1 MKKIFALCLL
11 VSTILFSAC
20 KKDDNKEEVVIPTLR
35 AGIYYATIDTSTY
48 AKNFVDLVGDS
59 TVDRS
64 VGRTYHLMFSGLTAY
79 IKTSVDSTRALS
91 VTNLKNIYANSNSP
105 FTGTYVAANVSGL
118 QIKNTVAASFAST
131 EADKIRADIS
141 LFLENLAA
149 SSDSVTKTASNGKA
163 GVVSTLSSPA
173 KKYLVDAKGIEWGQ
187 IVQKSLIGV
196 YQIDYIGNVLLANVD
211 ADNTNLVAGTKY
223 TQLEQNWD
231 KAYGMLT
238 QKNVYGSAAVEGS
251 TSGESLLGAYAWE
264 FNPYHPK
271 TNKALN
277 ALHTAFLKGRAAIV
291 NKDKAYLKIQA
302 DAIRLTFEKA
312 VASAALGYLGKWKSL
327 STEAEK
333 AHALA
338 EGIGFIYALRVCK
351 LSGADVAFSDD
362 IFNDL
367 INTGHWNL
375 TPGQVNSVESKIKSK
390 FGL

>member
-1 MKKIFALCLL
+1 MKKIITLSFLA
-11 VSTILFSAC
+11 TIILFSAC
-20 KKDDNKEEVVIPTLR
+20 KKDDDKEQVVIPTLR
-35 AGIYYATIDTSTY
+35 KGIYYATIDTSTY
-48 AKNFVDLVGDS
+48 AKNFVDMAGDS

-64 VGRTYHLMFSGLTAY
+64 IGRTYHLMFGGLTAY
-79 IKTSVDSTRALS
+79 IKTSVDSTKSLS
-91 VTNLKNIYANSNSP
+91 VTNLKNIYANSNNP
-105 FTGTYVAANVSGL
+105 FTGTYAAANASGL
-118 QIKNTVAASFAST
+118 QIKSTVAASFASN

-141 LFLENLAA
+141 LFLENLATA
-149 SSDSVTKTASNGKA
+149 SDSVTKIASNDKSGII
-163 GVVSTLSSPA
+163 STGS
-173 KKYLVDAKGIEWGQ
+173 KKYLVDGKGIEWGQ

-196 YQIDYIGNVLLANVD
+196 YQIDYIGNVLLGNLN
-211 ADNTNLVAGTKY
+211 ADNTSIVAGSKY
-223 TQLEQNWD
+223 TSLEQNWD

-271 TNKALN
+271 TNIALSN
-277 ALHTAFLKGRAAIV
+277 LHSAFLKGRAAVV
-291 NKDKAYLKIQA
+291 NNDKAYLKIQT

-312 VASAALGYLGKWKSL
+312 LASAALGYLGKWKSL
-327 STEAEK
+327 PTDAEK

-375 TPGQVNSVESKIKSK
+375 TPGQVISAETKIKNK

>member
-1 MKKIFALCLL
+1 MKKIFILCLL
-11 VSTILFSAC
+11 ASTILFSAC
-20 KKDDNKEEVVIPTLR
+20 KKNDGKKEEEVIPSLR
-35 AGIYYATIDTSTY
+35 KNLNYATIDTNTY
-48 AKNFVDLVGDS
+48 AKNFLDMAGDS
-59 TVDRS
+59 TINRS
-64 VGRTYHLMFSGLTAY
+64 IGRTYHLMFGGLTAY

-91 VTNLKNIYANSNSP
+91 VTNLKNLYTNSNSP
-105 FTGTYVAANVSGL
+105 FTGTYVAANTSSL
-118 QIKNTVAASFAST
+118 QIKNTVAASFESN

-149 SSDSVTKTASNGKA
+149 SSDSVTKIASNDKSGII
-163 GVVSTLSSPA
+163 STGS
-173 KKYLVDAKGIEWGQ
+173 KKYLVDGKGIEWGQ

-196 YQIDYIGNVLLANVD
+196 YQIDHIGNVLLANLD
-211 ADNTNLVAGTKY
+211 ADNTNIVAGTKY

-271 TNKALN
+271 TNKAVN
-277 ALHTAFLKGRAAIV
+277 ALHCAFLKGRAAVV
-291 NKDKAYLKIQA
+291 NNDKAYLKIQA

-312 VASAALGYLGKWKSL
+312 LASAALGYLGKWKSL
-327 STEAEK
+327 SIEAEK

-375 TPGQVNSVESKIKSK
+375 TIPQVNSAESKIKNK

>member
-1 MKKIFALCLL
+1 MKKIFTLCLL
-11 VSTILFSAC
+11 SATIFSSC
-20 KKDDNKEEVVIPTLR
+20 KKDDGKEEVVTPTLR
-35 AGIYYATIDTSTY
+35 TNLNYATIDTSTY
-48 AKNFVDLVGDS
+48 AKNFVDMAGDS

-64 VGRTYHLMFSGLTAY
+64 IGRTYHLMIGGLTAY
-79 IKTSVDSTRALS
+79 IKTSVDSTKSLS
-91 VTNLKNIYANSNSP
+91 VTNLINIYTNSNSP
-105 FTGTYVAANVSGL
+105 FTGTYVAANTSGL
-118 QIKNTVAASFAST
+118 QIKSTVAASFASN

-149 SSDSVTKTASNGKA
+149 SSDSVTKIASNDKSGII
-163 GVVSTLSSPA
+163 STGS
-173 KKYLVDAKGIEWGQ
+173 KKYLVDGKGIEWGQ

-196 YQIDYIGNVLLANVD
+196 YQIDYIGNVLLGNLN
-211 ADNTNLVAGTKY
+211 ADNTHIVAGSKY
-223 TQLEQNWD
+223 TSLEQNWD

-251 TSGESLLGAYAWE
+251 ASGESLLGAYAWE

-271 TNKALN
+271 TNLALSN
-277 ALHTAFLKGRAAIV
+277 LHSTFLKGRAAVV
-291 NKDKAYLKIQA
+291 NNDKAYLKIQA

-312 VASAALGYLGKWKSL
+312 LASAALGYLGKWKSL

-375 TPGQVNSVESKIKSK
+375 TIPQVNSAESKIKNK

>member
-1 MKKIFALCLL
+1 MA
-11 VSTILFSAC
+11 
-20 KKDDNKEEVVIPTLR
+20 
-35 AGIYYATIDTSTY
+35 
-48 AKNFVDLVGDS
+48 GDS
-59 TVDRS
+59 TVNRS
-64 VGRTYHLMFSGLTAY
+64 IGRTYHLMFGGLTAY
-79 IKTSVDSTRALS
+79 IKTSVDSTRALNL
-91 VTNLKNIYANSNSP
+91 TNLKNIYDNSSSP

-118 QIKNTVAASFAST
+118 QIKNTVATSFAST
-131 EADKIRADIS
+131 EADKIRSDVES
-141 LFLENLAA
+141 FLVKLAGA
-149 SSDSVTKTASNGKA
+149 SDSVSKTAAKGIAGKIITD
-163 GVVSTLSSPA
+163 S
-173 KKYLVDAKGIEWGQ
+173 KKYLVDSKGIEWGQ
-187 IVQKSLIGV
+187 VIQKSLIGV
-196 YQIDYIGNVLLANVD
+196 YQIDYIGNVLLANID

-238 QKNVYGSAAVEGS
+238 QKNVYGSGAVEGS

-271 TNKALN
+271 TNKAVN
-277 ALHTAFLKGRAAIV
+277 ALHCAFLKGRAAVV
-291 NKDKAYLKIQA
+291 NNDKAYLKIQA

-312 VASAALGYLGKWKSL
+312 LASAALGYLGKWKSL
-327 STEAEK
+327 PTEAER

-367 INTGHWNL
+367 INTGHWDL
-375 TPGQVNSVESKIKSK
+375 TIGKVNSAESKIKSK

>member
-1 MKKIFALCLL
+1 MKKIFTLCFFAT
-11 VSTILFSAC
+11 TILLSAC
-20 KKDDNKEEVVIPTLR
+20 KKDDDKEEVVIPTLR
-35 AGIYYATIDTSTY
+35 PNLNYTTIDTTTY
-48 AKNFVDLVGDS
+48 AKNFVDMAGDS
-59 TVDRS
+59 TVNRS
-64 VGRTYHLMFSGLTAY
+64 IGRTYNLMFGGLTAY

-91 VTNLKNIYANSNSP
+91 VTNLKNIFANSNSP

-118 QIKNTVAASFAST
+118 QIKNTVATSFASN

-149 SSDSVTKTASNGKA
+149 SSDSVTKTASIGKA
-163 GVVSTLSSPA
+163 GVVSPLSNPA

-211 ADNTNLVAGTKY
+211 ADNTNIVAGTKY

-271 TNKALN
+271 TNKAVN
-277 ALHTAFLKGRAAIV
+277 ALHSAFLKGRAAVV
-291 NKDKAYLKIQA
+291 NNDKAMVKTQA

-312 VASAALGYLGKWKSL
+312 LASAALGYLGKWKSL

-367 INTGHWNL
+367 INTGHWDL
-375 TPGQVNSVESKIKSK
+375 TIPQVNSVESKIKNK